1 MRYVWAT
8 ASHQGR
14 VRGRNEDAVYPESSG
29 SSDQAILVGVADG
42 MGGAIAGNVASTTA
56 LGAATDEDPS
66 AETSIVERVVT
77 GNDQL
82 LRKIARDPDLR
93 GMGTTMTLGLFQP
106 EGTLEVGHVG
116 DSRAYLVAGSGVQRL
131 TLDHSWVEEEI
142 RAGRLQPEDP
152 AAELNRH
159 IITRSI
165 GGEAQVETDV
175 YGPIALPDP
184 SVLLL
189 CTDGLHG
196 VLEDAEIA
204 KVVSQ
209 SKRNY
214 VADLVRAV
222 LKGGAPDNV
231 AVALLRHAPSTEGKR

>member
-29 SSDQAILVGVADG
+29 SSDNAILVGVADG

-82 LRKIARDPDLR
+82 LRKIARNPDLR

-106 EGTLEVGHVG
+106 QGTLELGHVG
-116 DSRAYLVAGSGVQRL
+116 DSRAYLVRSDDLELL
-131 TLDHSWVEEEI
+131 TTDHTV
-142 RAGRLQPEDP
+142 
-152 AAELNRH
+152 
-159 IITRSI
+159 
-165 GGEAQVETDV
+165 
-175 YGPIALPDP
+175 
-184 SVLLL
+184 
-189 CTDGLHG
+189 
-196 VLEDAEIA
+196 
-204 KVVSQ
+204 
-209 SKRNY
+209 
-214 VADLVRAV
+214 VADLVALGHLDPSDAQRHPQRHLLTRALGLGPVVVDHETVELVDGDRV
-222 LKGGAPDNV
+222 LISSDGLTTMLTDDQIREIVAAGDEVEPTVWALVEAANTAGGVDNISV
-231 AVALLRHAPSTEGKR
+231 AVVDAHDS

>member
-8 ASHQGR
+8 ESHQGR

-106 EGTLEVGHVG
+106 EGTLELGHVG
-116 DSRAYLVAGSGVQRL
+116 DSRAYLVRSDDLELL
-131 TLDHSWVEEEI
+131 TTDHTV
-142 RAGRLQPEDP
+142 
-152 AAELNRH
+152 
-159 IITRSI
+159 
-165 GGEAQVETDV
+165 
-175 YGPIALPDP
+175 
-184 SVLLL
+184 
-189 CTDGLHG
+189 
-196 VLEDAEIA
+196 
-204 KVVSQ
+204 
-209 SKRNY
+209 
-214 VADLVRAV
+214 VADLVALGHLDPSDAQRHPQRHLLTRALGLGPVVVDHETVELVDGDRV
-222 LKGGAPDNV
+222 LISSDGLTTMLTDDQIREIVAAGNEVEPTVWALVEAANTAGGVDNISV
-231 AVALLRHAPSTEGKR
+231 AVVDAHDS

>member
-1 MRYVWAT
+1 MLEART
-8 ASHQGR
+8 ERGL
-14 VRGRNEDAVYPESSG
+14 VRPSNEDAAVVARLPDG
-29 SSDQAILVGVADG
+29 SRLLVVADG
-42 MGGAIAGNVASTTA
+42 VGGYPGGEVASRTAVEAVEATFRANPAIDPEEGLRTAFAEANRQVREGQEADRSRMSTTLVAA
-56 LGAATDEDPS
+56 LVRDDE
-66 AETSIVERVVT
+66 AW
-77 GNDQL
+77 
-82 LRKIARDPDLR
+82 IAN
-93 GMGTTMTLGLFQP
+93 
-106 EGTLEVGHVG
+106 VG
-116 DSRAYLVAGSGVQRL
+116 DSRAYLIAGSGVQRL

-165 GGEAQVETDV
+165 GGEDQVETDV

-204 KVVSQ
+204 KVVSR
-209 SKRNY
+209 SKSNY
-214 VADLVRAV
+214 ADDLVRAV

-231 AVALLRHAPSTEGKR
+231 AVALLRHAPSAEGRR

>member
-82 LRKIARDPDLR
+82 LRKIAQNPDLR

-106 EGTLEVGHVG
+106 GGTLELGHVG
-116 DSRAYLVAGSGVQRL
+116 DSRAYLVRSDDFELL
-131 TLDHSWVEEEI
+131 TTDHTV
-142 RAGRLQPEDP
+142 
-152 AAELNRH
+152 
-159 IITRSI
+159 
-165 GGEAQVETDV
+165 
-175 YGPIALPDP
+175 
-184 SVLLL
+184 
-189 CTDGLHG
+189 
-196 VLEDAEIA
+196 
-204 KVVSQ
+204 
-209 SKRNY
+209 
-214 VADLVRAV
+214 VADLVALGHLDPSDAQRHPQRHLLTRALGLGPVVVDHETVELIDGDRV
-222 LKGGAPDNV
+222 LISSDGLTTMVSDDQIGEIVAAGNEVEPTVWALVEAANTAGGVDNISV
-231 AVALLRHAPSTEGKR
+231 AVVDAHDS

>member
-29 SSDQAILVGVADG
+29 SSDHAILVGVADG

-82 LRKIARDPDLR
+82 LRKIARNPDLR

-106 EGTLEVGHVG
+106 DGTLELGHVG
-116 DSRAYLVAGSGVQRL
+116 DSRAYLVRSDDFELL
-131 TLDHSWVEEEI
+131 TTDHTV
-142 RAGRLQPEDP
+142 
-152 AAELNRH
+152 
-159 IITRSI
+159 
-165 GGEAQVETDV
+165 
-175 YGPIALPDP
+175 
-184 SVLLL
+184 
-189 CTDGLHG
+189 
-196 VLEDAEIA
+196 
-204 KVVSQ
+204 
-209 SKRNY
+209 
-214 VADLVRAV
+214 VADLVALGHLDPSDAQRHPQRHLLTRALGLGPVVVDHETVELIDGDRV
-222 LKGGAPDNV
+222 LISSDGLTTMVSDDQIGEIVAAGNEVEPTVWALVEAANTAGGVDNISV
-231 AVALLRHAPSTEGKR
+231 AVVDAHDS

>member
-29 SSDQAILVGVADG
+29 SSDHAILVGVADG

-82 LRKIARDPDLR
+82 LRKIARNPDLR

-106 EGTLEVGHVG
+106 EGTLELGHVG
-116 DSRAYLVAGSGVQRL
+116 DSRAYLVRSDDLELL
-131 TLDHSWVEEEI
+131 TTDHTV
-142 RAGRLQPEDP
+142 
-152 AAELNRH
+152 
-159 IITRSI
+159 
-165 GGEAQVETDV
+165 
-175 YGPIALPDP
+175 
-184 SVLLL
+184 
-189 CTDGLHG
+189 
-196 VLEDAEIA
+196 
-204 KVVSQ
+204 
-209 SKRNY
+209 
-214 VADLVRAV
+214 VADLVALGHLDPSDAQRHPQRHLLTRALGLGPVVVDHETVELVDGDRV
-222 LKGGAPDNV
+222 LISSDGLTTMLTDDQIREIVAAGDEVEPTVWALVEAANTAGGVDNISV
-231 AVALLRHAPSTEGKR
+231 AVVDAHDS

>member
-29 SSDQAILVGVADG
+29 SSDHAILVGVADG

-82 LRKIARDPDLR
+82 LRKIARNPDLR

-106 EGTLEVGHVG
+106 EGTLELGHVG
-116 DSRAYLVAGSGVQRL
+116 DSRAYLVRSDDLELL
-131 TLDHSWVEEEI
+131 TTDHTV
-142 RAGRLQPEDP
+142 
-152 AAELNRH
+152 
-159 IITRSI
+159 
-165 GGEAQVETDV
+165 
-175 YGPIALPDP
+175 
-184 SVLLL
+184 
-189 CTDGLHG
+189 
-196 VLEDAEIA
+196 
-204 KVVSQ
+204 
-209 SKRNY
+209 
-214 VADLVRAV
+214 VADLVALGHLDPSDAQRHPQRHLLTRALGLGPVVVDHETVELVDGDRV
-222 LKGGAPDNV
+222 LISSDGLTTMLTDDQIREIVAAGNEVEPTVWALVEAANTAGGVDNISV
-231 AVALLRHAPSTEGKR
+231 AVVDAHDS

>member
-29 SSDQAILVGVADG
+29 SSDHAILVGVADG

-82 LRKIARDPDLR
+82 LRKIARNPDLR

-106 EGTLEVGHVG
+106 EGTLELGHVG
-116 DSRAYLVAGSGVQRL
+116 DSRAYLVRPDDLELL
-131 TLDHSWVEEEI
+131 TTDHTV
-142 RAGRLQPEDP
+142 
-152 AAELNRH
+152 
-159 IITRSI
+159 
-165 GGEAQVETDV
+165 
-175 YGPIALPDP
+175 
-184 SVLLL
+184 
-189 CTDGLHG
+189 
-196 VLEDAEIA
+196 
-204 KVVSQ
+204 
-209 SKRNY
+209 
-214 VADLVRAV
+214 VADLVALGHLDPSDAQRHPQRHLLTRALGLGPVVVDHETVELVNGDRV
-222 LKGGAPDNV
+222 LISSDGLTTMLTDDQIREIVAAGDEVEPTVWALVEAANTAGGVDNISV
-231 AVALLRHAPSTEGKR
+231 AVVDAHDS

>member
-29 SSDQAILVGVADG
+29 SSDHAILVGVADG

-106 EGTLEVGHVG
+106 EGTLELGHVG
-116 DSRAYLVAGSGVQRL
+116 DSRAYLVRSDDLELL
-131 TLDHSWVEEEI
+131 TTDHTV
-142 RAGRLQPEDP
+142 
-152 AAELNRH
+152 
-159 IITRSI
+159 
-165 GGEAQVETDV
+165 
-175 YGPIALPDP
+175 
-184 SVLLL
+184 
-189 CTDGLHG
+189 
-196 VLEDAEIA
+196 
-204 KVVSQ
+204 
-209 SKRNY
+209 
-214 VADLVRAV
+214 VADLVALGHLDPSDAQRHPQRHLLTRALGLGPVVVDHETVELVDGDRV
-222 LKGGAPDNV
+222 LISSDGLTTMLTDDQIREIVAAGDEVEPTVWALVEAANTAGGVDNISV
-231 AVALLRHAPSTEGKR
+231 AVVDAHDS

>member
-106 EGTLEVGHVG
+106 EGTLELGHVG
-116 DSRAYLVAGSGVQRL
+116 DSRAYLVRSDDLELL
-131 TLDHSWVEEEI
+131 TTDHTV
-142 RAGRLQPEDP
+142 
-152 AAELNRH
+152 
-159 IITRSI
+159 
-165 GGEAQVETDV
+165 
-175 YGPIALPDP
+175 
-184 SVLLL
+184 
-189 CTDGLHG
+189 
-196 VLEDAEIA
+196 
-204 KVVSQ
+204 
-209 SKRNY
+209 
-214 VADLVRAV
+214 VADLVALGHLDPSDAQRHPQRHLLTRALGLGPVVVDHETVELVDGDRV
-222 LKGGAPDNV
+222 LISSDGLTTMLTDDQIREIVAAGNEVEPTVWALVEAANTAGGVDNISV
-231 AVALLRHAPSTEGKR
+231 AVVDAHDS

>member
-1 MRYVWAT
+1 MLEART
-8 ASHQGR
+8 ERGL
-14 VRGRNEDAVYPESSG
+14 VRPSNEDVAVAAQLPDG
-29 SSDQAILVGVADG
+29 SRLLVVADG
-42 MGGAIAGNVASTTA
+42 VGGYPGGEVASRTAVEAVEASFRADPAVDPEEGLRAAFAEANRQVREGQEADRSRMSTTLVAA
-56 LGAATDEDPS
+56 L
-66 AETSIVERVVT
+66 
-77 GNDQL
+77 
-82 LRKIARDPDLR
+82 ARDAKAWIAN
-93 GMGTTMTLGLFQP
+93 
-106 EGTLEVGHVG
+106 VG

-142 RAGRLQPEDP
+142 RAGRLQPGDP

-159 IITRSI
+159 VITRSI
-165 GGEAQVETDV
+165 GSEEEVETDV

-189 CTDGLHG
+189 CSDGLHG

-204 KVVSQ
+204 EVVSR

-214 VADLVRAV
+214 VDDLVRAV

-231 AVALLRHAPSTEGKR
+231 AIALLRHAPSAEGKR